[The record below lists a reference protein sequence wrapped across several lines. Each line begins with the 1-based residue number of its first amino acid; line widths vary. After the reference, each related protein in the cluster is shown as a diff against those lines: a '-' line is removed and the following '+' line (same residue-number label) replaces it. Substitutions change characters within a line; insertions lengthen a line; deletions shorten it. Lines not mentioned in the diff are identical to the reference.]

1 MDHTEFKHVR
11 PEGRK
16 AAAFKVLGMVL
27 LCILSLGTVSAETH
41 YRPRLYIG
49 GRAGYSMGR
58 MDFSPSVPQKWAGG
72 PEALVSFR
80 YQEEKIFGLL
90 AEFGF
95 STRGWSEDFEEAPLN
110 FTRRFTYLRLPL
122 MTHINFGTR
131 RFKFFINLGPEFS
144 YMISESTS
152 ANFDYN
158 NITAVPDFPTKPRM
172 TEQMGMKV
180 KNKFDYGIAL
190 GLGGEYLLKPRHS
203 VSLEARFYFGLG
215 NVFPS
220 AKTDTFSASR
230 CMSLEFSAGYFFR
243 LK

>member
-1 MDHTEFKHVR
+1 MEETVR
-11 PEGRK
+11 TKKTLVK
-16 AAAFKVLGMVL
+16 ALAALL
-27 LCILSLGTVSAETH
+27 LCFVICGTAKAETH
-41 YRPRLYIG
+41 YQPRLYIG

-80 YQEEKIFGLL
+80 FQEEKIFGLL

-95 STRGWSEDFEEAPLN
+95 TTRGWSEDFEEAPLN
-110 FTRRFTYLRLPL
+110 FTRKFTYLRLPL
-122 MTHINFGTR
+122 MTHINFGTK

-158 NITAVPDFPTKPRM
+158 NIKDVPEFPTKPRM
-172 TEQMGMKV
+172 TEQMGMEV

-190 GLGGEYLLKPRHS
+190 GLGGEYLVKPRHS
-203 VSLEARFYFGLG
+203 VTLEARFYFGLG

-220 AKTDTFSASR
+220 TKRDTFSASR
-230 CMSLEFSAGYFFR
+230 CMSLEISAGYFFR